1 MINNRKGYK
10 VPATVIPGHDSFP
23 VVDSNDVAGNLM
35 YFDDVSELVT
45 IPAAKRKLGMFA
57 FVNNEGKHYKL
68 VNNKAVLDISCWE
81 PYELVS
87 KEYVDNAIASAS
99 LGGGSGTT
107 VDLSEYAKKTE
118 IPDISNLATKS
129 EIPDISN
136 LATKAEI
143 PTIPDV
149 SGFETSEH
157 AEATYSK
164 KTDLEALEGVVPKVV
179 NDVFDIPVGSSND
192 PLVLELEIPNGT
204 VGINVIAIAEVEEE
218 ETANN
223 LASINYAENPITG
236 SGLESNEFGVALEGS
251 AIPTAADFVTYGE

>member
-1 MINNRKGYK
+1 MPIDRKGYK
-10 VPATVIPGHDSFP
+10 VPSTVIPGHDSFP

-35 YFDDVSELVT
+35 YFDDVSELVA

-68 VNNKAVLDISCWE
+68 VNNKAVLDVSCWE

-118 IPDISNLATKS
+118 IPDISNLATK
-129 EIPDISN
+129 
-136 LATKAEI
+136 AEI
-143 PTIPDV
+143 PTVPDV

-157 AEATYSK
+157 AEATYAK

-218 ETANN
+218 ETPSGGGEEPANN
-223 LASINYAENPITG
+223 LASVNYVENPITG
-236 SGLESNEFGVALEGS
+236 DGLETNGFGVALEGS
-251 AIPTAADFVTYGE
+251 ATPTAADFVTYGE